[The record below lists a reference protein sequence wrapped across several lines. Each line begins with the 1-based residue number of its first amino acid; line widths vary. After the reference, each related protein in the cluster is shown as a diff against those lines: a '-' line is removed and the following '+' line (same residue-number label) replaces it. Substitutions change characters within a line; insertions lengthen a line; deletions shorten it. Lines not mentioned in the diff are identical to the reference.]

1 MSGNV
6 VVFGISPDTVMLEDI
21 QMDVPHSTSVTIPED
36 LALKSKDLWRALSQR
51 KIFRLTSD
59 LNPHKVFTASPAP
72 LLVSPPPSDD
82 QERVTSLAHGYKQLQ
97 DEVERLLPFESA
109 NVQLARE
116 LDESELGKKYALEDG
131 VILREAKATVEA
143 ELSTVTAANVQLTND
158 IARLQG
164 QLDLY
169 EAQIGGR
176 EKLDEILKLLKER
189 PVVIMQNTG
198 GLGILKAVTDV
209 VGGDAPAFIPSTIA
223 SKDMDAHVEVQSE
236 TSEGS
241 SVSGASAALKKKRQG
256 N

>member
-51 KIFRLTSD
+51 RIFRLTSD

-82 QERVTSLAHGYKQLQ
+82 QERITSLAHGYKKLQ
-97 DEVERLLPFESA
+97 DEVERLLPFEA
-109 NVQLARE
+109 EAAKHTVA
-116 LDESELGKKYALEDG
+116 LDVLEHRNKYALDENEG
-131 VILREAKATVEA
+131 LRLSVTSLQEENVRLKSGN
-143 ELSTVTAANVQLTND
+143 ELLTND

-176 EKLDEILKLLKER
+176 EKLDEILTLLKER

-241 SVSGASAALKKKRQG
+241 SVSEASAALKKKRQG